1 MDVLQSFLAPPS
13 MDEWWRFAGV
23 LIGLAAF
30 VGVGEFV
37 RGVFRWSPEFTRK
50 LVHVS
55 VGILIVFAPSIF
67 VVPLPAIIL
76 ALLFIVVNFLAVR
89 FGLLKG
95 MHDPT
100 RRSYGTVYYPL
111 AFLILVM
118 VFWYRAPV
126 ILSCSILVLAFGD
139 AAAAI
144 VGELVPSP
152 KVFHLSSDKKSIQ
165 GSITMGVVSFAVLV
179 VGMFL
184 LGDGIPA
191 DAMLASAGVAA
202 VTGTAWEALSSRGLD
217 NLTVPLS
224 VAVILSYYLL
234 PVGHGEQ
241 NQLTLG
247 TVLAVLVAGVSYR
260 MKFLS
265 ASGSVATFL
274 LAVVVFGLGGWQW
287 TVPILTFFVT
297 GSVLSHI
304 GKDRKKHLRGVHEK
318 GGTRDYAQVF
328 ANGGIAGIV
337 VMASYCFPGD
347 WWYLLYLGSL
357 AAVAAD
363 TWSTEIGI
371 MNRGT
376 TVMITTFGRVESGRS
391 GGVSWQGLAGG
402 LAGSLVVAVSAWAWI
417 ESGQTVLLLA
427 VAGLAGT
434 LADSLLGATVQAEYR
449 CPVCNALTERPVHC
463 TQQPTVLVRGKRWIT
478 NDAVNWMCACIG
490 LLFMVLVV

>member
-1 MDVLQSFLAPPS
+1 MDVLQLFLAAPS
-13 MDEWWRFAGV
+13 VEEWWRFAGV
-23 LIGLAAF
+23 LAGLTTLVA
-30 VGVGEFV
+30 VGEIV

-55 VGILIVFAPSIF
+55 VGILIVFAPLIF
-67 VVPLPAIIL
+67 IVPLPAILL
-76 ALLFIVVNFLAVR
+76 ALLFIIVNFLAVR

-95 MHDPT
+95 MHDSS

-118 VFWYRAPV
+118 VFWYRSPL

-165 GSITMGVVSFAVLV
+165 GSIAMGLVSFAVLV
-179 VGMFL
+179 AGMFL

-191 DAMLASAGVAA
+191 DVMLASAGVAA
-202 VTGTAWEALSSRGLD
+202 VTATAWEALSSRGLD

-234 PVGHGEQ
+234 PAGHGEQ
-241 NQLTLG
+241 SQLTLG
-247 TVLAVLVAGVSYR
+247 TIFAILVAAVSYR

-265 ASGSVATFL
+265 ASGSMATFL
-274 LAVVVFGLGGWQW
+274 LAVVVFGFGGWRW

-297 GSVLSHI
+297 GSALSHI
-304 GKDRKKHLRGVHEK
+304 GKDRKAHLEGFHEK

-328 ANGGIAGIV
+328 ANGGIAGLV
-337 VMASYCFPGD
+337 VIASSCIPGE

-357 AAVAAD
+357 CAVAAD

-371 MNRGT
+371 MSRGK

-402 LAGSLVVAVSAWAWI
+402 LAGSLVVATSAWAWI
-417 ESGQTVLLLA
+417 ESGQVVLLLA
-427 VAGLAGT
+427 AAGLAGT

-449 CPVCNALTERPVHC
+449 CPVCNAMTERPIHC
-463 TQQPTVLVRGKRWIT
+463 TQQPTILVRGERWIT
-478 NDAVNWMCACIG
+478 NDAVNWMCAGVG
-490 LLFMVLVV
+490 LLFMALAV